1 MSHHD
6 HQERRDERSD
16 RHKGPHGNRRE
27 DHREDH
33 RENPHEDHHTRQDRH
48 HRHDRERHDEDLNRQ
63 ILQKKQRHNSR
74 TYALIGNPNSGKTTL
89 FNELTGASQHVGNWP
104 GVTVERKTGHLRNVF
119 GREAEIVDL
128 PGIYSLNPHSAEEKV
143 SRNFIIEG
151 RPDVVINIV
160 EATNIERSLFLTCQI
175 AELGVPMVVA
185 LNMMDEAKREGDLID
200 IARLSK
206 GLGLP
211 VVPITAIAGE
221 GVVELVD
228 ALGELEKLLAILD
241 KEAEQLPHEGED
253 EHGHG
258 QFDTEDPSEH
268 IRDHH
273 SDGEG
278 RTNALIATLGYH
290 NHYKGPK
297 VKQPCGAPLTTEEE
311 SDNAERRYRYISRL
325 MKEAVVKGRGASE
338 HSTSDKV
345 DRFLASPLIGI
356 PLFLLVM
363 WFMFHCVFA
372 DNFLGTGLPS
382 PGLGLQE
389 AAAWLFSTF
398 SEWLGTVLPAGSW
411 YSSLIIDGIIAGV
424 GSVVSF
430 LPQILI
436 LFFFLTLLEDI
447 GYMARSAFIMDRLLG
462 YFGLSGKSFLPMLMG
477 FGCSV
482 PAIMACRTLENEN
495 DRKLTLFL
503 VPFMSCSARAPIY
516 LVLAGA
522 FFPHNADIIVFAL
535 YILGIIVAII
545 TGLVLKRFVFKGE
558 STPLLIELPH
568 YRAPRIKS
576 VALALGRSMKDYLT
590 RAGTIIFAMSIVI
603 WFLSSFNFSLQ
614 MVDIDDSIL
623 AAIGGVIA
631 PFFIPL
637 GFGFWAAAVSI
648 LTGFFA
654 KEAVIGTLGVLT
666 GVGEES
672 ATSGVGL
679 NATVLAGLGFTPLS
693 SLSFMV
699 FCLLY
704 LPCLAAFAALK
715 REYNSWKWAF
725 LQAAYSVAVAW
736 VAAFIVY
743 NVGVLLGFS

>member
-1 MSHHD
+1 M
-6 HQERRDERSD
+6 
-16 RHKGPHGNRRE
+16 
-27 DHREDH
+27 
-33 RENPHEDHHTRQDRH
+33 
-48 HRHDRERHDEDLNRQ
+48 
-63 ILQKKQRHNSR
+63 
-74 TYALIGNPNSGKTTL
+74 
-89 FNELTGASQHVGNWP
+89 
-104 GVTVERKTGHLRNVF
+104 TVEKKVGRLRGVF
-119 GREAEIVDL
+119 GRDAEIVDL

-185 LNMMDEAKREGDLID
+185 LNMMDEAEREGDRID
-200 IARLSK
+200 TERLSR
-206 GLGLP
+206 GIGLP

-228 ALGELEKLLAILD
+228 ALGELEELLAIVD
-241 KEAEQLPHEGED
+241 KEADQMPHEGED

-258 QFDTEDPSEH
+258 QFDIEDPAEH

-273 SDGEG
+273 SDKDG

-297 VKQPCGAPLTTEEE
+297 VKQPCGAPLTAEEE
-311 SDNAERRYRYISRL
+311 SENAERRYGFISGL
-325 MKEAVVKGRGASE
+325 VEESVVKGHGVTEHTAS
-338 HSTSDKV
+338 DRI
-345 DRFLASPLIGI
+345 DRFVANPLFGI

-363 WFMFHCVFA
+363 FLMFHCVFA
-372 DNFLGTGLPS
+372 DNFFGTGLPS
-382 PGLGLQE
+382 PGLWLQE
-389 AAAWLFSTF
+389 SAEWLFGSL
-398 SEWLGTVLPAGSW
+398 SDWLRAVLPEGSW
-411 YSSLIIDGIIAGV
+411 YGGLVIDGIIAGV
-424 GSVVSF
+424 GAVVSF

-436 LFFFLTLLEDI
+436 LFFFLTLLEDV
-447 GYMARSAFIMDRLLG
+447 GYMARSAFVMDRLLG

-503 VPFMSCSARAPIY
+503 VPFMSCGARAPIY

-522 FFPHNADIIVFAL
+522 FFPHNADLVVFFL
-535 YILGIIVAII
+535 YLLGVAVAVFTGILLKK
-545 TGLVLKRFVFKGE
+545 LVFRGE

-568 YRAPRIKS
+568 YRAPRMKS
-576 VALALGRSMKDYLT
+576 LGIALGRSMKDYLM

-603 WFLSSFNFSLQ
+603 WFLSSFDFALQ
-614 MVDIDDSIL
+614 MVSIDDSIL
-623 AAIGGVIA
+623 ATLGGLISPLFV
-631 PFFIPL
+631 PL
-637 GFGFWAAAVSI
+637 GFGFWAAAVAI

-666 GVGEES
+666 GVGEAGASEG
-672 ATSGVGL
+672 AGL
-679 NATVLAGLGFTPLS
+679 NAAVLANLGFTPLS

-704 LPCLAAFAALK
+704 LPCMAAFAALT
-715 REYNSWKWAF
+715 REFNSLRWVL
-725 LQAAYSVAVAW
+725 LQAGYSVTVAW

-743 NVGVLLGFS
+743 NTGVLLGFG